1 MEGRLHQAA
10 LAQVVIALAGQ
21 EPLAHEELGAPER
34 PALHEVLVLLDQ
46 RVADQIRVVEHV
58 DPLGPDAEARHVAV
72 LARDAQK
79 EAQRIAPKA
88 QQQAAGQAALRA
100 GGDDEGGVGHGKS
113 PGLRIPQRPSRLAWR
128 LRGSM

>member
-1 MEGRLHQAA
+1 M
-10 LAQVVIALAGQ
+10 
-21 EPLAHEELGAPER
+21 
-34 PALHEVLVLLDQ
+34 LVLLDQ

-128 LRGSM
+128 LRGSK